1 MSTDEDINKIEE
13 GSSFVPSFES
23 SNESLA
29 AEDNACLSHLNVI
42 ALDIFPQEQLS
53 LSVLLKSNLGN
64 NNFITYKATSE
75 EVIFTLQQQSFDVLL
90 FNGLGSSADL
100 ESTFIQLLEYVTLP
114 VVVVLPA
121 SDTAIA
127 SVLSWGAQDYLTL
140 EELQNG
146 HSIRSLLEH
155 AIARYRYQP
164 TDLTVH
170 KQAEQTLKH
179 LNLQLENRVAD
190 RTSLLRQANFKL
202 RLENTIRKYHTI
214 ERQRIEIALHEAK
227 DQLQAVLDAVPGCVA
242 WVGAD
247 LRYLGVNQHMAR
259 LMQTPSEYFIG
270 KPIGFSGQQTG
281 ALTAFI
287 QRFFEIPSDMTH
299 HAADE
304 IAVQLHGAT
313 RYYLIVG
320 QKYLQGNAAV
330 FVGIDISERKQA
342 ELEIR
347 NSLINAQEIN
357 ELKSRFIAV
366 VSHEFRTPL
375 TTILTAGELLEHY
388 SQQWPLEKT
397 QSYLRRIQN
406 SVNRMTELLEDVLVI
421 NAEEAGKLKLNP
433 VSLDVVYFCQGLL
446 EELRLS
452 SGQSHPLL
460 FKSQVT
466 SQEVKLDEKLLR
478 LILSNLISNAIK
490 YSPPGHPVEVDLMSE
505 QGQITLLVCD
515 RGIGIPP
522 EDQQY
527 LFDLFHRAQNVGTT
541 PGTGLGLA
549 IVKKAVDLHGGSI
562 NVQSEVG
569 LGTQFTVKLPS
580 QPLVEEYSW

>member
-1 MSTDEDINKIEE
+1 MSTDEDINEIKKISSSVPPLELQK
-13 GSSFVPSFES
+13 GSLVS
-23 SNESLA
+23 
-29 AEDNACLSHLNVI
+29 EDNAFLSHLNVI
-42 ALDIFPQEQLS
+42 VLDIFHQGHLS
-53 LSVLLKSNLGN
+53 LADLLKSNLPAN
-64 NNFITYKATSE
+64 DTITYKTTPE
-75 EVIFTLQQQSFDVLL
+75 EVITALHQQSFDILL
-90 FNGLGSSADL
+90 FNGLGTSADL
-100 ESTFIQLLEYVTLP
+100 ESTFIYLLDKLALP
-114 VVVVLPA
+114 VVVVLQA
-121 SDTAIA
+121 SEAAIA

-140 EELQNG
+140 EELQDG
-146 HSIRSLLEH
+146 LRVRGLLEH
-155 AIARYRYQP
+155 AITRHRHQP
-164 TDLTVH
+164 TDIIVH

-190 RTSLLRQANFKL
+190 RTTLLRQANFKL

-242 WVGAD
+242 WVSAE

-259 LMQTPSEYFIG
+259 LMQTPSEYFVG
-270 KPIGFSGQQTG
+270 KSIGFSGQQTG
-281 ALTAFI
+281 ELTTFI
-287 QRFFEIPSDMTH
+287 QRFFEIPGNPTH
-299 HAADE
+299 HAANE
-304 IAVQLHGAT
+304 IAVQLHGST

-342 ELEIR
+342 EIEIR

-388 SQQWPLEKT
+388 SHHWPLEKT

-433 VSLDVVYFCQGLL
+433 VSMDIVYFCQGLM

-460 FKSQVT
+460 FKSHVT

-478 LILSNLISNAIK
+478 LVLSNLISNALK
-490 YSPPGHPVEVDLMSE
+490 YSPLGHPVEVDLLSE
-505 QGQITLLVCD
+505 QGQVTLLVRD

-549 IVKKAVDLHGGSI
+549 IVKKAVDLHGGTI

-569 LGTQFTVKLPS
+569 VGTQFTVKLPC
-580 QPLVEEYSW
+580 QPLVEEYCW